1 MPQSSS
7 AANIN
12 VDINQ
17 IVTDLNLKADT
28 DLINAT
34 PSSGTVKSLLT
45 NAGVKYVV
53 ETFHNGTSWYRLYSD
68 GWCEQ
73 GDSYCYIP
81 AAGTTITL
89 LKSYSSTDYSTIVCR
104 ATSNYTGAQ
113 SNPFCLR
120 QNESTIF
127 IPLGGGADDYAQWY
141 ACGWLA
147 Q

>member
-17 IVTDLNLKADT
+17 IATDLNLKADT

-34 PSSGTVKSLLT
+34 PSSGTVKSLLN

-53 ETFHNGTSWYRLYSD
+53 ETFHNGTSWYRVYSD

-73 GDSYCYIP
+73 G
-81 AAGTTITL
+81 GTTSSGDWTEITL
-89 LKSYSSTDYSTIVCR
+89 LKPYTNTNYTLIAGSTDTNRDGSTCSCAINSKSATGFYIGNYYNGTAYGYSM
-104 ATSNYTGAQ
+104 
-113 SNPFCLR
+113 
-120 QNESTIF
+120 
-127 IPLGGGADDYAQWY
+127 WY